1 MSKSGLFHAHTLLLA
16 ISEEISP
23 KYTPFQ
29 CAAGGAC
36 GWENRRNRARVG
48 LFSVLVH
55 GRVFLSMV
63 GFSIFTQAEW
73 TSNRSSY
80 TDLLFTY
87 APRSRRPHKAAV
99 LPRCLTERGGYVKAL
114 GPESQTTS
122 YARRPHVE
130 QSVSQATPW
139 AFIKK
144 SLAESGR
151 IHCGFSLIAALP
163 HLYASL
169 NTLPTRLCPPH

>member
-1 MSKSGLFHAHTLLLA
+1 MCRWWCVWLRKPKEPSQGGAVFGPGSWKG
-16 ISEEISP
+16 ISEHGGFQHI
-23 KYTPFQ
+23 YTSGMNEQSF
-29 CAAGGAC
+29 
-36 GWENRRNRARVG
+36 
-48 LFSVLVH
+48 
-55 GRVFLSMV
+55 FLHRPAFYS
-63 GFSIFTQAEW
+63 
-73 TSNRSSY
+73 
-80 TDLLFTY
+80 Y
-87 APRSRRPHKAAV
+87 APRSRRPHKAVV

-122 YARRPHVE
+122 HARRPHVE
-130 QSVSQATPW
+130 QSVSQAAPW